1 MPLPRVGI
9 SQLNMENMALK
20 RSVLKAA
27 RTHLENTAAELR
39 ERIADLKAVTIGD
52 ENAESASQTE
62 STRGSDV
69 ELMNSLGEQLVHVQQ
84 DLDHLSTLD
93 AAGPMDT
100 VQFGALV
107 LTDQRNFLIA
117 ASMDEF
123 NAAGL
128 RFLGVT
134 PKAPVI
140 QALYGKKVG
149 DHAVVNGV
157 TYTVKAIH

>member
-1 MPLPRVGI
+1 MPKPPGVI
-9 SQLNMENMALK
+9 SLLNMENTALK
-20 RSVLKAA
+20 KSVLKAA
-27 RTHLENTAAELR
+27 RTHLENTAVELR

-52 ENAESASQTE
+52 ENSESASQTE

-84 DLDHLSTLD
+84 DLDRLSTLD
-93 AAGPMDT
+93 AAAPMEM
-100 VQFGALV
+100 VQFGAV
-107 LTDQRNFLIA
+107 VFTDQRNFLIA
-117 ASMDEF
+117 ASLDEF
-123 NAAGL
+123 DAAGH

-157 TYTVKAIH
+157 TYTVQAVH